1 MKGRPSIVTNTG
13 PLIAHAGVGQLVLL
27 DALFHVI
34 VPEAVA
40 SEFAV
45 GKAGLGSD
53 EARRE
58 LQGFAEFAGPAIV
71 DPLLA
76 VELDSGEASVIQTA
90 RNLGINLVLMDER
103 KGRRLARR
111 VYGLQTVGSV
121 RVLVEAKQLGHL
133 PAVAPVLG
141 QMKTAGYWIADDIV
155 TWAKAVAGE

>member
-13 PLIAHAGVGQLVLL
+13 PLIALAGVGQLVLL

-58 LQGFAEFAGPAIV
+58 LQSFAEFAGPAIV

-111 VYGLQTVGSV
+111 VYGLQTIGTRVG
-121 RVLVEAKQLGHL
+121 G
-133 PAVAPVLG
+133 G
-141 QMKTAGYWIADDIV
+141 QTAWPSCRGGPGASTDENRRLLDRR
-155 TWAKAVAGE
+155 